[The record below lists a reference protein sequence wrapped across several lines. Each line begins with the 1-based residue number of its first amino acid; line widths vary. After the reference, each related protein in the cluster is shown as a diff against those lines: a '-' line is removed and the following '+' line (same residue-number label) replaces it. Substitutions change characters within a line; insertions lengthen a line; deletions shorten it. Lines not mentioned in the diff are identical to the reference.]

1 MEYKNKLVDASSKLN
16 NPQLLAIIYLIP
28 FGYLIVENPLWLE
41 NIYIAAP
48 IFLSSIALLTSIYI
62 GYRDLLNKV
71 FNNTVVK
78 WGVTG
83 FTYSVCLWIAKF
95 KLDIAYGIA
104 PENLN
109 YSTLAYA
116 FMLSFPIGAM
126 ICATTVYIYI
136 FLRDVSPAKIVI
148 TSMISVYIGNLA
160 QHHIQVNNL
169 PEKIILIGLI
179 IMVPYNMVNLASS
192 LVIKRKFNFNRLVSG
207 LSLFA
212 VSVALFIISM
222 TAMKYLE
229 RFQEKFIFLDA
240 RTSTTCGSPESKSLY
255 IEKNENQCYKISG
268 NKFSELRLTLVD
280 KNIPNINNKGTST
293 YEQK

>member
-1 MEYKNKLVDASSKLN
+1 MDYKNKLVDASPKLN

-28 FGYLIVENPLWLE
+28 FGYLIVENPSWLE
-41 NIYIAAP
+41 NIYIAVP
-48 IFLSSIALLTSIYI
+48 IFLSSIALLTSVYI
-62 GYRDLLNKV
+62 GSRDLLNKV

-126 ICATTVYIYI
+126 ICAITVYIYI
-136 FLRDVSPAKIVI
+136 FLRDVSLAKIVI
-148 TSMISVYIGNLA
+148 SSMISVYIGNLA

-169 PEKIILIGLI
+169 PEKIILIGLM

-222 TAMKYLE
+222 TAMKCIE

-240 RTSTTCGSPESKSLY
+240 RTSTTCGSSESKSLY

-280 KNIPNINNKGTST
+280 KNISNINNKGTST
-293 YEQK
+293 YEQR